1 MDQAAKM
8 SYLWWYWKHSEEQ
21 EMQNVKGKKTWGTVS
36 QTLKWFG
43 QVKGMYYDR
52 LVETV
57 N

>member
-1 MDQAAKM
+1 
-8 SYLWWYWKHSEEQ
+8 
-21 EMQNVKGKKTWGTVS
+21 MQNVKGKKTWGTVS

>member
-1 MDQAAKM
+1 
-8 SYLWWYWKHSEEQ
+8 
-21 EMQNVKGKKTWGTVS
+21 MQNVKGKKTWGIVS